1 MLTCV
6 KGNITIS
13 HQGRVLH
20 INCFYHGNCEP
31 EQEMADLIRATILYI
46 DLAERL
52 SEE

>member
-1 MLTCV
+1 M
-6 KGNITIS
+6 
-13 HQGRVLH
+13 H
-20 INCFYHGNCEP
+20 INCFYDGNCEQ